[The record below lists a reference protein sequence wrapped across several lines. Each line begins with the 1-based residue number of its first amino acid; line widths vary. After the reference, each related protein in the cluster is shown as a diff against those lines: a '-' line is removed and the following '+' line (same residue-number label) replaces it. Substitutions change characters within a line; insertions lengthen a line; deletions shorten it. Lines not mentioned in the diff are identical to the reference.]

1 MIKSLIGW
9 AVRTSDIHGL
19 TFPFPVPWRREP
31 NDSCWI
37 ASPLGFVEGPGLL
50 RASSA
55 RVQGHRHRTQ
65 PETDEAML
73 LRFC

>member
-55 RVQGHRHRTQ
+55 RVQGHR
-65 PETDEAML
+65 ET
-73 LRFC
+73 